1 MTDNLDI
8 TKIDSVENGLGLTQ
22 KLKSELEVLINE
34 CFRERN
40 MELVPDYF
48 SLPMWHNFE
57 YMLLLQDSQKDDRIV
72 GGLIAFRIKMPH
84 GVDFMLYD
92 KIFVHPSYRGNGT
105 YKDLISRARQLD
117 FQVTK
122 RHYPSGKQLIPA
134 ALRTSEEKLSRK
146 YGELS
151 DYNFERINNKGEKRI
166 KYFVHLLGI
175 RHHATKENIKQH
187 YSKMQDIAVYVGS
200 LLSTLPK
207 IERDYILAK

>member
-57 YMLLLQDSQKDDRIV
+57 YMLLLRDSQKDDRIV
-72 GGLIAFRIKMPH
+72 GGLIAFHIKMPH
-84 GVDFMLYD
+84 GIDFMLYD
-92 KIFVHPSYRGNGT
+92 KIFVHPDYRGNGA
-105 YKDLISRARQLD
+105 YKDMIAYARQFD
-117 FQVTK
+117 FQVIN
-122 RHYPSGKQLIPA
+122 RHYPSGKPLIPA
-134 ALRTSEEKLSRK
+134 GLRTSEGGLSLK

-151 DYNFERINNKGEKRI
+151 DYGFE
-166 KYFVHLLGI
+166 L
-175 RHHATKENIKQH
+175 
-187 YSKMQDIAVYVGS
+187 
-200 LLSTLPK
+200 
-207 IERDYILAK
+207 